1 MYLIEGPH
9 VIRKIGYL
17 YQRDGSS
24 NWYVRL
30 QTPGK
35 TVAQSLHTSDRR
47 EAEINALPFITQHK
61 AALLAQR
68 MAQQTRVETR
78 WRHDFEPGRSHS
90 APDGGQI
97 IATDKELIYLDSS
110 GSMTK
115 TVPNGGPTQML
126 IAPRMGFVHG
136 VPAKPFGFA
145 NLAPRPTV
153 MTKDSDDAIIEAYLR
168 ERNVVGYP
176 EREARAVWAQFK
188 SMTKGKKLVDCTR
201 KEGRALAEHYAAQ
214 GIKTASVKKKI
225 GWLVSAVN
233 FAIDEGDYDLTL
245 NPFVGVVR
253 DREDSIDRLPFD
265 DDDVRAIRRN
275 MDKLSA
281 QDRLLLTLLA
291 STGMRRG
298 EAFEISGEMTE
309 RGVRYVIVGTKTD
322 QSRRRVPL
330 PAAVLRLL
338 PKKINSPL
346 FTGRLDAATKRLGK
360 FVRAC
365 GIADPAKAPMHSF
378 RHRAKDRLR
387 AAECPLAIQYE
398 LLGHEEKTVAAGY
411 GKGSPVPTLKRWI
424 DKIGF

>member
-1 MYLIEGPH
+1 MT
-9 VIRKIGYL
+9 RKIDYL

-24 NWYVRL
+24 NWYIRL
-30 QTPGK
+30 QGPGK
-35 TVAQSLHTSDRR
+35 TIAHSLHTSDRR
-47 EAEINALPFITQHK
+47 EAEIVALPLIAQHK
-61 AALLAQR
+61 GALLAQR
-68 MAQQTRVETR
+68 GRVETR
-78 WRHDFEPGRSHS
+78 WHHDFEPGRSHS

-97 IATDKELIYLDSS
+97 IATDKELIYLDHN
-110 GSMTK
+110 GAVTK
-115 TVPNGGPTQML
+115 TVPNGGPTQIL
-126 IAPRMGFVHG
+126 IAPRLG
-136 VPAKPFGFA
+136 VIAPAEPFGFA
-145 NLAPRPTV
+145 NLAPCPTV
-153 MTKDSDDAIIEAYLR
+153 MTKNGDDAIIEAYLR
-168 ERNVVGYP
+168 ERNVTGYP

-201 KEGRALAEHYAAQ
+201 KDGRALAEHYAAQ

-233 FAIDEGDYDLTL
+233 FAIAEGDYDLTL

-265 DDDVRAIRRN
+265 DDDVRAIRTK

-309 RGVRYVIVGTKTD
+309 HGVRYVVVGTKTD

-338 PKKINSPL
+338 PKKINGPL

-378 RHRAKDRLR
+378 RHRAKDQLR

-398 LLGHEEKTVAAGY
+398 LLGHEEKTIAAGY
-411 GKGSPVPTLKRWI
+411 GKGSPVPKLKKWI